1 MKSQNWNSDDT
12 GSSFDLRED
21 LKVMPSV
28 NINAPEDLVA
38 AMKGKVVIVEID
50 SDGGTLSGTS
60 WKKVPRAGFPAAISS
75 NQQPPPRFSNFSTIK
90 FQSFLCSPGKDFLGC
105 FLVCFYLEIPLWV
118 FFYATELNLFPN
130 WIKCWA
136 CKNTYCGLIVLHIG
150 FKRKVALR
158 SYRLVIKGWSFSPI
172 RSSASDE
179 RSPSLH
185 PLKTFRGIYGYR
197 NFHKFEIVTTIANV
211 GVVVYQCQRSVLFQ
225 SFRVRQRKFLHKR

>member
-105 FLVCFYLEIPLWV
+105 FL
-118 FFYATELNLFPN
+118 
-130 WIKCWA
+130 IKCWA